1 MLAGIAG
8 MGADGNRKSVHIHS
22 KVMLV
27 DDEWATVGSCNLH
40 RFSLFG
46 NGEMNTA
53 FSDPRTV
60 RAFRY
65 ELLLEHLDL
74 DTSGKDDRS
83 ALRLFREIARENR
96 RKLESG
102 DQNWQ
107 GLAFELATGCNEVV
121 AKGSKGSSLNSI

>member
-1 MLAGIAG
+1 LIFVLAEQLCAP
-8 MGADGNRKSVHIHS
+8 
-22 KVMLV
+22 V
-27 DDEWATVGSCNLH
+27 D
-40 RFSLFG
+40 
-46 NGEMNTA
+46 
-53 FSDPRTV
+53 V

-107 GLAFELATGCNEVV
+107 GLAFELATG
-121 AKGSKGSSLNSI
+121 